1 MSEKDVYQIGKALR
15 MSKTRITGYQV
26 ELATNKAFTKNMKGF
41 SQRGFKKALRTIPN
55 LKENKKYF
63 VRARTYKTINEKNI
77 FLNGQGEERDKKIKR

>member
-1 MSEKDVYQIGKALR
+1 

-55 LKENKKYF
+55 LKENKSTLFAF
-63 VRARTYKTINEKNI
+63 VHIRP
-77 FLNGQGEERDKKIKR
+77 

>member
-1 MSEKDVYQIGKALR
+1 MREKDVYQLGKALR
-15 MSKTRITGYQV
+15 MSKTRITSYQV

-77 FLNGQGEERDKKIKR
+77 FLNGIKMNW